1 MGAFDSLSPMALC
14 YPSTVIL
21 TSSNFLPN
29 FPGLSHTRTAPS
41 LRMYRRLD
49 EGAGGDPFVPHGA
62 QMVAVPSHGLVPW
75 GFVDKGLL

>member
-1 MGAFDSLSPMALC
+1 
-14 YPSTVIL
+14 
-21 TSSNFLPN
+21 
-29 FPGLSHTRTAPS
+29 
-41 LRMYRRLD
+41 MYRRLD